1 MTKSLSILVV
11 ATKPPWPPVDGGRLV
26 LQLTIRALAEA
37 GHRIVLVAPVARS
50 QANDAYE
57 GLRSW
62 CRPELV
68 EVTEPPR
75 SSVAVRALA
84 TLAPYTA
91 VRHRRPAVARR
102 VAEVAARENFDVV
115 HAEQVHAIPQA
126 RAARGVP
133 LVVRAH
139 NVESML
145 WQFAA
150 SCRSGPA
157 RWLLRA
163 EARRV
168 ARWESRTLGLAEA
181 VVALTRL
188 DLTPLESSVGG
199 RVPVARVPAPFPG
212 RLAPGSVAVP
222 GEPAVA
228 VLASSGWLPATL
240 AVQRLARDWWPV
252 VGDRLP
258 SARLHLWGADPGAV
272 PAGVTWHGS
281 PRDSG
286 DAFPPGALAMVP
298 SRHPT
303 GVPMKGLEAWA
314 RGLPLLATRDG
325 LEALEATGGVEAL
338 VVRDPQHLAEAL
350 IRLVAEPDLATRMV
364 ASGRARLASQH
375 APEAIADGLREV
387 YLAAGESRARRA
399 RR

>member
-1 MTKSLSILVV
+1 MSILVV

-26 LQLTIRALAEA
+26 LQLTIQALAEA
-37 GHRIVLVAPVARS
+37 GHRIVLVAPVAR
-50 QANDAYE
+50 ARAHEAFE

-62 CRPELV
+62 CHPELA
-68 EVTEPPR
+68 EVTEQPR

-91 VRHRRPAVARR
+91 VRHRRHAVARR

-126 RAARGVP
+126 LAARGVP

-139 NVESML
+139 NVESTL
-145 WQFAA
+145 WRFAA

-188 DLTPLESSVGG
+188 DVAPLESSVGP
-199 RVPVARVPAPFPG
+199 RVPVACVPAPFPERLPAG
-212 RLAPGSVAVP
+212 RCAVP

-240 AVQRLARDWWPV
+240 AVRNLAQEWWPV
-252 VGDRLP
+252 VMQRVP
-258 SARLHLWGADPGAV
+258 EARLHIWGADPGLCSPSV
-272 PAGVTWHGS
+272 SWHGA
-281 PRDSG
+281 PVDSAE
-286 DAFPPGALAMVP
+286 AFPESAIAMIP

-314 RGLPLLATRDG
+314 RRLPVVATSDG
-325 LEALEATGGVEAL
+325 LEALEATDGREGLGVSNPAELADAL
-338 VVRDPQHLAEAL
+338 VRLREDPALVGRLVAGGTARLETHHAPAAVAEAL
-350 IRLVAEPDLATRMV
+350 A
-364 ASGRARLASQH
+364 
-375 APEAIADGLREV
+375 EV
-387 YLAAGESRARRA
+387 YTEAGRSRALRA
-399 RR
+399 ST